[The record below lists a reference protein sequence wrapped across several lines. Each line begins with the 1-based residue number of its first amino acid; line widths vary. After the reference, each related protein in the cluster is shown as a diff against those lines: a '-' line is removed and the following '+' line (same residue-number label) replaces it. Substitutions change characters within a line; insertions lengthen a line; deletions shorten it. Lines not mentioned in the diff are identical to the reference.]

1 MLSFVTAGKYLR
13 SAAIS
18 IFYLCILAGTLL
30 NVSDTSKFV
39 LKLSF
44 LKYFLKL
51 YNIFTKEESYQ
62 NSKITL
68 NKLMNKKLNHKIKIN
83 E

>member
-1 MLSFVTAGKYLR
+1 M
-13 SAAIS
+13 
-18 IFYLCILAGTLL
+18 YLCILAGTLL
-30 NVSDTSKFV
+30 NVSDKSKFV

-44 LKYFLKL
+44 FKYFLKL
-51 YNIFTKEESYQ
+51 HNIFTKEESYL
-62 NSKITL
+62 NSKIIL

>member
-1 MLSFVTAGKYLR
+1 M
-13 SAAIS
+13 
-18 IFYLCILAGTLL
+18 YLCILAGTLL
-30 NVSDTSKFV
+30 NVSDKSKFV

-44 LKYFLKL
+44 LKYLLKL
-51 YNIFTKEESYQ
+51 HNIFTKEESYQ
-62 NSKITL
+62 NSKIIL